1 MKTLLKTVSAA
12 ALAALSVSAFAAPE
26 EHEEFARQYTPE
38 SQAVFERFRKDHA
51 EAEKL
56 RASLDEDLRVMNRPR
71 YDDAGWWALS
81 RKISALEARESEWAA
96 FIQDAFLRHT
106 AGLTD
111 AEKLGSADAELAKK
125 TVAWENGALK
135 DLLKNSVAVFGS
147 LGVPFGVPAV
157 VKIPGRKTYA
167 FGIRQTDK
175 RKEVVKVPY
184 AFGVFEVTQA
194 QYQAVTGKNPSRL
207 KGSSLPVTN
216 VSWDDAREFCEKLT
230 ERERA
235 AGRISENQE
244 YRLPTWRE
252 WTHACRA
259 GTTTK
264 FYTGDSEEDLARAAW
279 YEGNSGGRPHPV
291 GLKEPNAFGLYDM
304 HGNVGEWLDGEKGRS
319 VYALGGIYFSSA
331 EDELERCQAPYGPYS
346 NPYTRLSVERAIG
359 FRVVLT
365 NVQ

>member
-1 MKTLLKTVSAA
+1 MKTFLKTVSAA

-38 SQAVFERFRKDHA
+38 SQAVFERFRKDR
-51 EAEKL
+51 EETEKL
-56 RASLDEDLRVMNRPR
+56 LASLAEDLRVMNRPLH
-71 YDDAGWWALS
+71 DDAGWGALS

-96 FIQDAFLRHT
+96 FIQDAFLRYT

-111 AEKLGSADAELAKK
+111 AEKLGNADAELAKK

-135 DLLKNSVAVFGS
+135 ELLKNFVAAFS
-147 LGVPFGVPAV
+147 VPAV
-157 VKIPGRKTYA
+157 VKIPGKT
-167 FGIRQTDK
+167 
-175 RKEVVKVPY
+175 Y

-194 QYQAVTGKNPSRL
+194 QYQAVTGKNPSEF
-207 KGSSLPVTN
+207 KGLALPVTN

-235 AGRISENQE
+235 LGRISENQE
-244 YRLPTWRE
+244 YRLPTKEE
-252 WTHACRA
+252 WQHACRA

-304 HGNVGEWLDGEKGRS
+304 HGNVSEVLNKSWTSKRWGIW
-319 VYALGGIYFSSA
+319 AFGGTYFNSA
-331 EDELERCQAPYGPYS
+331 EDEFKRCQFPVELGSSGYRYG
-346 NPYTRLSVERAIG
+346 NVG
-359 FRVVLT
+359 FRVVLDD
-365 NVQ
+365 VE